1 LRSEK
6 HKKGEEKMALLSA
19 AEVFQFAVRIEE
31 NGFAFYNRYAGTLPQ
46 GNSRDMFS
54 FLADEERKHIAI
66 FSGMLDEIDEFKQAL
81 NYPDQYFAYLQS
93 YADNLI
99 FKKGELEKEIANIKD
114 AAAAI
119 DFGIRR
125 ELDSILYYQEIKSFV
140 PDKDSHLIEDVIGE
154 ERKHFIKLSQ
164 FKKKL

>member
-1 LRSEK
+1 
-6 HKKGEEKMALLSA
+6 MALLSA
-19 AEVFQFAVRIEE
+19 AEVFQFAVQIEE
-31 NGFAFYNRYAGTLPQ
+31 NGFSFYNGYAATLPD
-46 GNSRDMFS
+46 GKARDMFT
-54 FLADEERKHIAI
+54 FLADEEHRHIAV
-66 FSGMLDEIDEFKQAL
+66 FKGMLEKIEDCKQAV

-99 FKKGELEKEIANIKD
+99 FKKDELKKEIPKIENAAD
-114 AAAAI
+114 AA

-140 PDKDSHLIEDVIGE
+140 PEMDRHHIDDVIGE

-164 FKKKL
+164 FKHDV